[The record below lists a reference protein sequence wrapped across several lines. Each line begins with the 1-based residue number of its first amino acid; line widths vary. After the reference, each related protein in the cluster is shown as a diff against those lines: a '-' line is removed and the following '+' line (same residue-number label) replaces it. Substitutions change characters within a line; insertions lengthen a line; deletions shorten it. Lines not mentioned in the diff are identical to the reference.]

1 MNNNDYMQQEEY
13 FDSSSNSNKS
23 KGNIYDFLLIFLILF
38 PFSILLTIIQ
48 YLLFVKKL
56 SWRQKY
62 TNYIMFIESFI
73 IILLLLIIKPFNNLN
88 VIFENITTKWNDA
101 NYLISNLLSPYIFL
115 TLILSVLFSFILYN
129 YNIIKYKKNKVL
141 MEKLPGLFYD
151 YKFKYSIFEKMK
163 IDNLTKKLKEGK
175 LYNEKYSPLG
185 ISVENT
191 FISSSSNGEEKYI
204 DDIRLVS
211 RYYTE
216 ADRGTLYTG
225 STGAGKTKVFLQNI
239 YNDIK
244 TGRSVLLVDFKKG
257 PEYPYLLSKEAKKRG
272 IKFYH
277 FVNGEPGK
285 YSNPYC
291 DNQAS
296 YDPLGYGS
304 TSSLVDILLNLRE
317 WDTSSNVYKE
327 RTKTLLNI
335 LFYVSKNVDK
345 EKTKDIINWNEGGLY
360 TVISILKGNN
370 LCLLIEQIERQFQE
384 LEAVGKISSIDQQQ
398 RKILLEVYEKI
409 SDPREKDFH
418 AQMGELHGILSSM
431 VMSNYGPWL
440 AKSELTPY
448 HINLKDLLISDEQ
461 NIILFQF
468 NQLEDEEFTRSFGNI
483 ILGDISRVSSMK
495 YEMGNEREVGLY
507 IDEFQAVSPLKI
519 KSILEKVRSS
529 KFLTNLSTQSLQ
541 QVIVSSPENG
551 KAVLDSI
558 KDTINNF
565 IVLAGSTEEM
575 AEIFS
580 GVIGKA
586 PKKHIQINFN
596 KKPSLFENYFGMK
609 KESYRYS
616 EQIKE
621 DYIVTPY
628 EFQSLSVPKKENNF
642 KSIGYYITKASS
654 DKTFQKM
661 TRTVAQKLQFILSDE
676 VLEPIPKSFT
686 QTFEENTK
694 LKTSNYNKNDIL
706 SLAKEQAIN
715 KNNNIQE
722 DISQKNNVKLKTI
735 SLPAIELEEHNI
747 NTIQNKPSLPKRK
760 PLNQKK
766 SIQSNQDEKIVNHIP
781 KRNKKTIM
789 KSVNSSTKLSK
800 EDEINNIFS

>member
-1 MNNNDYMQQEEY
+1 
-13 FDSSSNSNKS
+13 
-23 KGNIYDFLLIFLILF
+23 
-38 PFSILLTIIQ
+38 
-48 YLLFVKKL
+48 
-56 SWRQKY
+56 
-62 TNYIMFIESFI
+62 
-73 IILLLLIIKPFNNLN
+73 
-88 VIFENITTKWNDA
+88 
-101 NYLISNLLSPYIFL
+101 
-115 TLILSVLFSFILYN
+115 
-129 YNIIKYKKNKVL
+129 
-141 MEKLPGLFYD
+141 
-151 YKFKYSIFEKMK
+151 
-163 IDNLTKKLKEGK
+163 
-175 LYNEKYSPLG
+175 
-185 ISVENT
+185 
-191 FISSSSNGEEKYI
+191 
-204 DDIRLVS
+204 
-211 RYYTE
+211 
-216 ADRGTLYTG
+216 
-225 STGAGKTKVFLQNI
+225 
-239 YNDIK
+239 
-244 TGRSVLLVDFKKG
+244 
-257 PEYPYLLSKEAKKRG
+257 
-272 IKFYH
+272 
-277 FVNGEPGK
+277 
-285 YSNPYC
+285 
-291 DNQAS
+291 
-296 YDPLGYGS
+296 
-304 TSSLVDILLNLRE
+304 
-317 WDTSSNVYKE
+317 
-327 RTKTLLNI
+327 
-335 LFYVSKNVDK
+335 
-345 EKTKDIINWNEGGLY
+345 
-360 TVISILKGNN
+360 
-370 LCLLIEQIERQFQE
+370 
-384 LEAVGKISSIDQQQ
+384 
-398 RKILLEVYEKI
+398 
-409 SDPREKDFH
+409 
-418 AQMGELHGILSSM
+418 
-431 VMSNYGPWL
+431 
-440 AKSELTPY
+440 
-448 HINLKDLLISDEQ
+448 
-461 NIILFQF
+461 
-468 NQLEDEEFTRSFGNI
+468 
-483 ILGDISRVSSMK
+483 MK

>member
-1 MNNNDYMQQEEY
+1 MKKIALNILKKLEKYGYQAYIVGGFVRDYILSIDTMDVDIITNATPKEIKMIFKDIILPREDYGALVLYIQDKKFELMTFRKDIKYQSNRKPLKIEYISSLLEDLKRRDFTINTLCMN
-13 FDSSSNSNKS
+13 S
-23 KGNIYDFLLIFLILF
+23 KGEIIDLL
-38 PFSILLTIIQ
+38 
-48 YLLFVKKL
+48 
-56 SWRQKY
+56 
-62 TNYIMFIESFI
+62 
-73 IILLLLIIKPFNNLN
+73 
-88 VIFENITTKWNDA
+88 
-101 NYLISNLLSPYIFL
+101 
-115 TLILSVLFSFILYN
+115 
-129 YNIIKYKKNKVL
+129 
-141 MEKLPGLFYD
+141 
-151 YKFKYSIFEKMK
+151 
-163 IDNLTKKLKEGK
+163 EGRK
-175 LYNEKYSPLG
+175 
-185 ISVENT
+185 
-191 FISSSSNGEEKYI
+191 
-204 DDIRLVS
+204 DI
-211 RYYTE
+211 
-216 ADRGTLYTG
+216 
-225 STGAGKTKVFLQNI
+225 
-239 YNDIK
+239 
-244 TGRSVLLVDFKKG
+244 
-257 PEYPYLLSKEAKKRG
+257 EAKK
-272 IKFYH
+272 IKAVF
-277 FVNGEPGK
+277 
-285 YSNPYC
+285 
-291 DNQAS
+291 
-296 YDPLGYGS
+296 
-304 TSSLVDILLNLRE
+304 
-317 WDTSSNVYKE
+317 
-327 RTKTLLNI
+327 
-335 LFYVSKNVDK
+335 KNVDK

-440 AKSELTPY
+440 AKSELTSY

-706 SLAKEQAIN
+706 SLAKEQAVN

-760 PLNQKK
+760 
-766 SIQSNQDEKIVNHIP
+766 SI
-781 KRNKKTIM
+781 
-789 KSVNSSTKLSK
+789 SSDMACT
-800 EDEINNIFS
+800 